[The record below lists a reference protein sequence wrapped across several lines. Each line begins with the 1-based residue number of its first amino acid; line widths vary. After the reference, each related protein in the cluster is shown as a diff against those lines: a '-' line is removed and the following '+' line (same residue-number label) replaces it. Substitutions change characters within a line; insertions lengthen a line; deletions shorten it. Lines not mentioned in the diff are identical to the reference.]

1 MKTYVQTFDQIGIK
15 DLATVGG
22 KNASLGELTKIGMP
36 VPQGFALTVEFY
48 REFLNG
54 NGLKEYIIN
63 QLEGLNVNNVGRL
76 QRTGKSIRS
85 KILASEFPPKLK
97 EEIRRNYAHLKGG
110 RAVPVAVRSSATA
123 EDLAD
128 ASFAGQQDTYLNV
141 IGEQRVLDSA
151 KRCIASLFNDRAL
164 SYRAKRGFDHLSR
177 NGEQRSGGSHVH
189 PRPRFR

>member
-1 MKTYVQTFDQIGIK
+1 MKTYVQSFDQIGIK

-36 VPQGFALTVEFY
+36 VPQGFALTVDFY
-48 REFLNG
+48 LEFLNE
-54 NGLKEYIIN
+54 NGLKEYISN
-63 QLEGLNVNNVGRL
+63 QLEELDVDNVGRL
-76 QRTGKSIRS
+76 QRTGKRIRS

-151 KRCIASLFNDRAL
+151 KRCIA
-164 SYRAKRGFDHLSR
+164 
-177 NGEQRSGGSHVH
+177 
-189 PRPRFR
+189 